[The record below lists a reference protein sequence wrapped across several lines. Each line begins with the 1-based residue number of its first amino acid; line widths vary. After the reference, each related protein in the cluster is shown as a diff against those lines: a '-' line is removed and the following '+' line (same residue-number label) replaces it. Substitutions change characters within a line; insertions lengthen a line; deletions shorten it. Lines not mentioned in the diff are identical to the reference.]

1 MAEYT
6 FSDFNISEARLG
18 CTLGYKDSDGNVHVA
33 TLVKW
38 VGSMNDEYCGLVMF
52 GGDTAYNFLP
62 DGSCYD
68 SSGNFRF
75 RLSIVKA
82 AIHKTTGTRITRIAS
97 TLPVADTDTSQDGSQ
112 ETVFSIAT
120 LQPREEIAMRCLQ
133 AMIPMYANPLNTDN
147 ARIVQLVAKSFL
159 FAQEFI
165 NQAVLY
171 REKEATSSSAKSDT
185 YAAVD
190 AASLSSDTD
199 KLLYNI
205 ATALGKLNLSA
216 TFPDTVN
223 AVIAGNVNAEVNG
236 SVKAEVSGKV
246 NAEVSGSVETVA
258 VDSGTV

>member
-6 FSDFNISEARLG
+6 FSDFDINKARLG

-33 TLVKW
+33 TLVQW
-38 VGSMNDEYCGLVMF
+38 IGSLNEEYCGQAVFDDSRLYRF
-52 GGDTAYNFLP
+52 LANGD
-62 DGSCYD
+62 CYD
-68 SSGNFRF
+68 SSGNYCF
-75 RLSIVKA
+75 RLSIVGA

-97 TLPVADTDTSQDGSQ
+97 TLPIADTPQDGSQ

-120 LQPREEIAMRCLQ
+120 LQPREEIAMRCLE
-133 AMIPMYANPLNTDN
+133 AIIPMYANPLNVDN
-147 ARIVQLVAKSFL
+147 ARIVQMVSKSFL

-171 REKEATSSSAKSDT
+171 REKEATSSTAKSDT

-216 TFPDTVN
+216 SFPDTVN

-246 NAEVSGSVETVA
+246 NAEVSGSVETVSA
-258 VDSGTV
+258 DSGTV